1 MKSSMVKKKKSRLNL
16 LTQLAYKYDP
26 RIIMEE
32 EKIKLQREKEKQAF
46 LEQKQKEKL
55 EAEQKLI
62 EYKRQQEEN
71 QKKMQED
78 LARQKEELIK
88 NIINLGESL
97 SLSLTKDDIFNIQ
110 LNAKL
115 DNMRNL
121 ISEDQKFTTTEEE
134 LKNYKS
140 LTSQYFGIK
149 YQDNKT
155 LEESMQWKKEEV
167 IALQKASKKFPG
179 GTRNRWD
186 RISEIVSTKP
196 QNQIIQMCHY
206 LTTNPSIRIDGDID
220 LYQILY
226 KSKKQENAKKK
237 EEEKPVAKANN
248 DEDTWTDEQQ
258 KSLETAL
265 KKYPASLSANER
277 WTSISK
283 DVEGKNKK
291 QCVERFKYLS

>member
-1 MKSSMVKKKKSRLNL
+1 MGEDLKVGEKDFFLNYGPVFVKNSIWSKRKPIPKLGDMDTPIEKVKRFYKFWFNFVSWRDFTTENEYNLEEAGSRYEKRQMIKENNKMKSSMVKEEKSRLNL

-121 ISEDQKFTTTEEE
+121 ISEDQKFTTTEEK

-167 IALQKASKKFPG
+167 
-179 GTRNRWD
+179 
-186 RISEIVSTKP
+186 
-196 QNQIIQMCHY
+196 
-206 LTTNPSIRIDGDID
+206 
-220 LYQILY
+220 
-226 KSKKQENAKKK
+226 
-237 EEEKPVAKANN
+237 
-248 DEDTWTDEQQ
+248 
-258 KSLETAL
+258 
-265 KKYPASLSANER
+265 
-277 WTSISK
+277 
-283 DVEGKNKK
+283 
-291 QCVERFKYLS
+291 

>member
-1 MKSSMVKKKKSRLNL
+1 MKSSMVKEEKSRLNL

-121 ISEDQKFTTTEEE
+121 ISEDQKFTTTEEK

-196 QNQIIQMCHY
+196 QNQIIQ
-206 LTTNPSIRIDGDID
+206 
-220 LYQILY
+220 ILRHVY
-226 KSKKQENAKKK
+226 NLFDMIG
-237 EEEKPVAKANN
+237 NN
-248 DEDTWTDEQQ
+248 S
-258 KSLETAL
+258 SLEDF
-265 KKYPASLSANER
+265 SLH
-277 WTSISK
+277 
-283 DVEGKNKK
+283 
-291 QCVERFKYLS
+291 